1 MPYPKPHSADVSRF
15 FEGPGDYLHLA
26 FLHVLPDPIDAFEF
40 YARGYKEAAEI
51 VTRTSLRSRRKVLA
65 YCIVFPVVFLWRQYV
80 ELRLKELIHSG
91 RHLLGQPPPQKEICH
106 HDIGQLWDTV
116 RVILSKSVHMR
127 RSELTLIEPV
137 IREWKEIDPFSMAFR
152 YPHDRKGKPSA
163 PDVSQI
169 NLRKFG
175 QIMKRLSKLLEN
187 ASTSIGVGLDA
198 KREADAA
205 AASYAP
211 Y

>member
-1 MPYPKPHSADVSRF
+1 MRSPKPQSANISRF
-15 FEGPGDYLHLA
+15 FEDLGDYFHLA

-40 YARGYKEAAEI
+40 YAKGYKEAAEI
-51 VTRTSLRSRRKVLA
+51 VTRTSLQSRRKVMT
-65 YCIVFPVVFLWRQYV
+65 YYIVFPVVFLWRQYV

-91 RHLLGQPPPQKEICH
+91 RRLLGQPPPHKEICH
-106 HDIGQLWDTV
+106 HDIGQLWETV

-127 RSELTLIEPV
+127 PSELRLIERV
-137 IREWKEIDPFSMAFR
+137 IREWKKIDPFSMAFR

-163 PDVSQI
+163 PDVSHI
-169 NLRKFG
+169 NLRRFG
-175 QIMKRLSKLLEN
+175 QIMKRLSKLLEG
-187 ASTSIGVGLDA
+187 ASVSIGVGLDA

-211 Y
+211 H